1 MTEEIYQRSK
11 NLVPAGM
18 AGHIS
23 YMGSSVLKFGF
34 KILFVAGIMGL
45 QLGAQSLQ
53 DLERLRRE
61 LDLGDLTPKQIPDI
75 EEDIASEAAR
85 MAVLEQA
92 EPPPPKAEH
101 FGYNFFSDR
110 ARVEL
115 WENLPAPAKYMLG
128 PGDEIVI
135 SLWGDTKL
143 RTTKSISRNGTIFIS
158 EVGLVSLTGKTISEA
173 QSYLKSKFSQVYETL
188 RGSKPTTFMDVS
200 LGRLK
205 LINVTFLGEVIN
217 PGIHAVHPFSRGITG
232 LIQAGGVAT
241 SGSLR
246 AIQIIRDN
254 KIVATI
260 DLYTYLLKG
269 SARSDIQ
276 LQDQDVIFVP
286 VRHSTISVIGKV
298 KRPFIYESLQGESIA
313 DMLSYCG
320 GRTPDASNTIEI
332 TRIIDNLE
340 RDNDDDVLRIIY
352 IPLSSAKN
360 TLVNNGDI
368 INVREILPV
377 DKEVYIYGRV
387 KRPGTYGFQASMKLM
402 DLLELAGGINDE
414 SYWKSVYTER
424 GELIRR
430 DENSDYSITITI
442 DLNALRAGDESQ
454 NLELVN
460 LDQIIIRSN
469 PYFAPSRNV
478 TVQGEV
484 KVPGVYAIRRNG
496 ETLEEIFG
504 RAGGFKPSAFQ
515 AGIRMQRDGIRVIL
529 SDYGI
534 RVDGGDS
541 IFVPFHPGVVRVIGE
556 VYTPGLIHYNPELKL
571 LDYIE
576 SAGGFT
582 LSAAK
587 NQLSVT
593 YANGNVKRK
602 RRFYSPKIEEGAIIE
617 VHQRDETEPF
627 NSTEFASSISSIIA
641 STATLI
647 IIFTTALRP

>member
-1 MTEEIYQRSK
+1 M
-11 NLVPAGM
+11 
-18 AGHIS
+18 
-23 YMGSSVLKFGF
+23 LKFGF
-34 KILFVAGIMGL
+34 KILFVAGVMGL

-61 LDLGDLTPKQIPDI
+61 LDLGDLTPKQTPKID
-75 EEDIASEAAR
+75 EDIASEAAR

-92 EPPPPKAEH
+92 EHPPSKAGY

-135 SLWGDTKL
+135 SLWGDTRL
-143 RTTKSISRNGTIFIS
+143 RTTKSISRNGTIFIG
-158 EVGLVSLTGKTISEA
+158 EVGLLSLTGKTISEA
-173 QSYLKSKFSQVYETL
+173 QSYLKSKFTQVYETL

-205 LINVTFLGEVIN
+205 LINVTFLGEVKN

-254 KIVATI
+254 KIAATI
-260 DLYTYLLKG
+260 DLYSYLLSG
-269 SARSDIQ
+269 STESDIQ
-276 LQDQDVIFVP
+276 LQDQDIIFVP

-332 TRIIDNLE
+332 TRIVDNLE

-352 IPLSSAKN
+352 IQLSGAKN
-360 TLVNNGDI
+360 TLVKNGDI
-368 INVREILPV
+368 INVREILPA

-387 KRPGTYGFQASMKLM
+387 KKPGTYGFQASMKLM

-454 NLELVN
+454 NLELEN

-484 KVPGVYAIRRNG
+484 KVPGVYAIRRDG

-504 RAGGFKPSAFQ
+504 RVGGFKPSAFQ
-515 AGIRMQRDGIRVIL
+515 EGIRMQRDGIRVIL

-534 RVDGGDS
+534 RVAGGDS

-556 VYTPGLIHYNPELKL
+556 VYTPGLIHYNPDLKL

-582 LSAAK
+582 LAAAK

-647 IIFTTALRP
+647 ILFTTALK